1 MAGETAAVRAALQRI
16 ANLDGGAALIF
27 RAGLAARG
35 AVAGAGPSNAP
46 NVGAARGAQ
55 AAAEARIAARR
66 QATEAEEEFL
76 QSQERQTQQEEA
88 HLLGLIE
95 ADEVDMEDIDAAFD
109 EYVPSDVE
117 VCKKAERA
125 LFHTWFLS
133 SNSMPACGRLFCSCS
148 ALRGSCVI

>member
-35 AVAGAGPSNAP
+35 AVAGAGPANAP
-46 NVGAARGAQ
+46 NAGAARGTQ

-95 ADEVDMEDIDAAFD
+95 ADEVDMEEIDAAFD

-117 VCKKAERA
+117 VCMKAERTPPSSIFGFLAPLVCQPVAGCVVLA
-125 LFHTWFLS
+125 LL
-133 SNSMPACGRLFCSCS
+133 
-148 ALRGSCVI
+148 